1 MFECPYTYVQNGAC
15 IVLELSLSLPVSP
28 PTPESVS
35 KAVRLCFY
43 DALFGLI
50 CGKAIKNRALSLLL
64 PPDLNTLAS

>member
-1 MFECPYTYVQNGAC
+1 MFECQYTYDQNSAF
-15 IVLELSLSLPVSP
+15 VFELSPSVSP

-43 DALFGLI
+43 DAVFGLI
-50 CGKAIKNRALSLLL
+50 CGKAIKNRAVSLLL